1 MAAALLAQLAA
12 LEADLPL
19 AARLEAARPPP
30 VTIFPK
36 DDDERPLMREPPP
49 QRPLMREPTP
59 HHVKQTPTASFVAYG
74 SRHPPLAAAAM
85 DTADGMAQHVQEASR
100 SPRARPRGTG
110 TLGHMRQCAT
120 HRRVSPQSA
129 GCCCRAPRK
138 DMQGSPF
145 GRKEGRKE
153 EAGSVLRVVR
163 VGKSGHNKDVRRQ
176 FFHMIPHMKKLMS
189 RAAHQPTFAPPHI
202 HLSNTR

>member
-85 DTADGMAQHVQEASR
+85 DTADGMAQQVQEASR
-100 SPRARPRGTG
+100 SPRARPR
-110 TLGHMRQCAT
+110 QE
-120 HRRVSPQSA
+120 SPSA
-129 GCCCRAPRK
+129 GRQAPAV
-138 DMQGSPF
+138 DDEPPEVPASDAGLPSAA
-145 GRKEGRKE
+145 
-153 EAGSVLRVVR
+153 AGSTTRNSAAVERARAHASVAASSAAVLVQQLQE
-163 VGKSGHNKDVRRQ
+163 HALLVRRALHYHHLEELQ
-176 FFHMIPHMKKLMS
+176 LP
-189 RAAHQPTFAPPHI
+189 RAELVVLADSPTPW
-202 HLSNTR
+202 